1 MKKTILHF
9 AERILPFIFA
19 WVTLPASAD
28 SYSFRLKNPSGF
40 KRHELVEI
48 QMPQS
53 FELNRSSLKDEKGT
67 PVPYESCGN
76 NHIRFLAEIDV
87 CSTLGYTLSEG
98 NPTQPRKLAFVAQML
113 PESRNDIAWENN
125 YSAYRMYS
133 HNCSL
138 RNPRLPMAW
147 TYGGKRRTRPSL
159 SPCIHFPTTTAK
171 ANSGW
176 TLIP

>member
-53 FELNRSSLKDEKGT
+53 FELNRSSLKDERAPLSLT
-67 PVPYESCGN
+67 SPV
-76 NHIRFLAEIDV
+76 V
-87 CSTLGYTLSEG
+87 
-98 NPTQPRKLAFVAQML
+98 
-113 PESRNDIAWENN
+113 
-125 YSAYRMYS
+125 
-133 HNCSL
+133 
-138 RNPRLPMAW
+138 
-147 TYGGKRRTRPSL
+147 
-159 SPCIHFPTTTAK
+159 TTISVSWQK
-171 ANSGW
+171 
-176 TLIP
+176 